1 MKKLLF
7 TLPLFMFVITVSFA
21 QQQTVPY
28 RVGDKFGVGTTNG
41 KITIP
46 ADYDIVAPETY
57 NGYQYYVAYKLLA
70 TGNLST
76 LIYKDKIILK
86 DQKYNNYY
94 INNELITA
102 IQYKVIT
109 KPIRYENDEF
119 KETVHLYDLKGKRLF
134 AGDFKSIAVR
144 NDIDD
149 TKKMS
154 TVLIYTH
161 DLNDFESL
169 YLYDTKAKKITKTF
183 IENAKPIDATFNYN
197 DNYRDRSITNLYLD
211 KNGVG
216 KKMILELKDNS
227 IIVKSDEIVNYRAEI
242 KRNDERS
249 GGFYDVVIPDEKP
262 KIILNSEEEMKVLT
276 VRKIERKR
284 GFYYLQKQIEELKI
298 TTLKLKE
305 SEQFIVSKGNKQ
317 GLFTVYNHTFNIPIA
332 YDEIIFADFESS
344 SGGYILRD
352 GGKYGAF
359 IYFNRDTKIIKPI
372 FDKIPLPVIIN
383 YFGEAKPLFKLYD
396 DNGKLLYYADETGK
410 LFYKK

>member
-1 MKKLLF
+1 MSKKKYLLIAF
-7 TLPLFMFVITVSFA
+7 LMFFASAFA

-41 KITIP
+41 KMIIP

-57 NGYQYYVAYKLLA
+57 NDYQYYVAYKLLA

-94 INNELITA
+94 INHELITA
-102 IQYKVIT
+102 VQYKVIT

-144 NDIDD
+144 NDIDNA
-149 TKKMS
+149 KKIS

-183 IENAKPIDATFNYN
+183 IENAKPIDAIFNYN

-242 KRNDERS
+242 KRNEARS
-249 GGFYDVVIPDEKP
+249 GGFYDVAIPDEKP
-262 KIILNSEEEMKVLT
+262 KIILNSEEEKKVLT
-276 VRKIERKR
+276 VRKIEQKR

-305 SEQFIVSKGNKQ
+305 SEQFIVSKDNKQ
-317 GLFTVYNHTFNIPIA
+317 GLFTVYNQTFTIPIA
-332 YDEIIFADFESS
+332 YDEIIFADFESR

-359 IYFNRDTKIIKPI
+359 IYFNRETKTIKPI
-372 FDKIPLPVIIN
+372 FDKIPLPVNIN

-396 DNGKLLYYADETGK
+396 DNGTLLCYADETGK